1 MASSIIAGFACG
13 LCGLVFS
20 EVLGLG
26 TEVLM
31 SVITSQLL
39 FGYLLDLLLGKL
51 ILTSICIGFGFFGGL
66 FSPALFLGGVLG
78 AIIFQLPVTSTNPD
92 LLSVLAVSGM
102 AAVSSSVIGAPLTA
116 IILVS

>member
-1 MASSIIAGFACG
+1 MI
-13 LCGLVFS
+13 FS

-31 SVITSQLL
+31 SVITSQQVL
-39 FGYLLDLLLGKL
+39 GYLLALLIGKI
-51 ILTSICIGFGFFGGL
+51 ILTSICIGFGFFGGM

-78 AIIFQLPVTSTNPD
+78 AIVFQLPITSMNSE

-102 AAVSSSVIGAPLTA
+102 AAVSSSVIGHL
-116 IILVS
+116 